1 MSRLLLDTNILLDA
15 IFDGRPYAA
24 DAQDVIARCNGR
36 GDFGMVSGL
45 SLKDVYYI
53 ATRVHGAAWA
63 RMAVRHLM
71 GLLVI
76 APDDAEVFDLAL
88 NSSEPDFEDG
98 IIRACAELNDADFII
113 TRDADA
119 FANSSVRSVTAGEYL
134 RIAAANEGM
143 ASD

>member
-1 MSRLLLDTNILLDA
+1 MSKLLLATNILLDA
-15 IFDGRPYAA
+15 ILDGRPHAQ
-24 DAQDVIARCNGR
+24 DAQDVIARCNGG

-53 ATRVHGAAWA
+53 AARVHGADWA
-63 RMAVRHLM
+63 RTAMRHLM

-98 IIRACAELNDADFII
+98 IVRACAELNDADFII
-113 TRDADA
+113 TRDGDA
-119 FANSSVRSVTAGEYL
+119 FANSPVRSVTAGEYL
-134 RIAAANEGM
+134 RIARASEGQKC
-143 ASD
+143 